1 MIKILTFSDIH
12 NNISAVQS
20 LRDQETNEYDA
31 IVIAGDIG
39 NYIWPEI
46 LAIIDTFEC
55 PAYFVYG
62 NWDSRQPY
70 IRQLSSNGILLNH
83 TIEFHKGYYFTGFSG
98 CETHWGMN
106 PLLTEQVDFINFTYQ
121 SEIEAHKK
129 EQVDAK
135 MRMDNLI
142 QKVSS
147 TYLKNRRNVKKAA
160 NKKDTKRFNNEV
172 FELRNWKAIE
182 LNKIASQTI
191 DIVASSDYEKY
202 RQEIHAAQNKTL
214 FLNRNKLFTAIRQS
228 NIPNNRLII
237 ISHDRLTKISK
248 EKIPAALHIFGHR
261 HDYKLTKMG
270 TSHYL
275 NTAQLDSSIDMES
288 RSKLGGGYCIVKL
301 DGDSI
306 SVERRTLPF
315 FWVAKQGPVISN
327 HNHQTISILNEF

>member
-1 MIKILTFSDIH
+1 MIEILTFSDIH

-70 IRQLSSNGILLNH
+70 IRQLSSNSILLNH

-106 PLLTEQVDFINFTYQ
+106 PLLAKQIDLLNSIHQN
-121 SEIEAHKK
+121 EIAAHKK
-129 EQVDAK
+129 EQLDAK
-135 MRMDNLI
+135 MRIDNLI
-142 QKVSS
+142 KTVNS
-147 TYLKNRRNVKKAA
+147 TYLKNRRSIKKAVS
-160 NKKDTKRFNNEV
+160 KRDTKRFNNEV
-172 FELRNWKAIE
+172 LELRGWKAIE
-182 LNKIASQTI
+182 LNKIKSQTI
-191 DIVASSDYEKY
+191 DVVASSGYEKY
-202 RQEIHAAQNKTL
+202 RQEIYAAHNKTL
-214 FLNRNKLFTAIRQS
+214 LLNRDKLFTTIRQS

-237 ISHDRLTKISK
+237 ISHDRLTKISE

-261 HDYKLTKMG
+261 HAYKLTKMG
-270 TSHYL
+270 ASHYL

-288 RSKLGGGYCIVKL
+288 RSRLGGGYCIVKL

-315 FWVAKQGPVISN
+315 FLGSKAGSSYI
-327 HNHQTISILNEF
+327 

>member
-70 IRQLSSNGILLNH
+70 IRKLSSNGILLNH
-83 TIEFHKGYYFTGFSG
+83 TVEFHKGYYFTGFSG

-106 PLLTEQVDFINFTYQ
+106 PLLTEQVDFINSTYQ
-121 SEIEAHKK
+121 DEIEVREK

-135 MRMDNLI
+135 MRIENLI
-142 QKVSS
+142 KTVSS
-147 TYLKNRRNVKKAA
+147 TYLKNRRSIKKATS
-160 NKKDTKRFNNEV
+160 KKDTKRFDSEV
-172 FELRNWKAIE
+172 LELRKWKVIE
-182 LNKIASQTI
+182 LDKITSQTI
-191 DIVASSDYEKY
+191 DAVESSGYKKY
-202 RQEIHAAQNKTL
+202 KGEIYAAHNKTL
-214 FLNRNKLFTAIRQS
+214 SLNRNKLFTAIRRS

-237 ISHDRLTKISK
+237 ISHDRLTKISE

-261 HDYKLTKMG
+261 HTYKLTKMG
-270 TSHYL
+270 ASHYL

-288 RSKLGGGYCIVKL
+288 RSRLGGGYCIVKL

-306 SVERRTLPF
+306 SVERRTLPIF
-315 FWVAKQGPVISN
+315 LGSKAGSSYI
-327 HNHQTISILNEF
+327 